1 MIKVQ
6 IWQDKEIESFEMESN
21 MVLGYVEL
29 VKNFGYVDGDGDEY
43 RFRSAQMS
51 MDKFFSIY
59 LDSI

>member
-1 MIKVQ
+1 MIFVQ
-6 IWQDKEIESFEMESN
+6 VWCDEEIESFEMKSD

-43 RFRSAQMS
+43 KFRNAQMG